1 MKWKDIRQKT
11 PALFQRLTG
20 VKKEVFRMMVS
31 ELKQLSPLSQ
41 HKVKGKKRGPKHK
54 LCKEDELLMM
64 LMYFREYRT
73 FFHIAQD
80 YGISE
85 VQCWRIVTQTESLL
99 LESKKFHLP
108 GKKKLTE
115 NNNWEVVVVDVSEHS
130 VERPKKNRN
139 NIIQERKRN
148 TPSKVK

>member
-1 MKWKDIRQKT
+1 
-11 PALFQRLTG
+11 
-20 VKKEVFRMMVS
+20 MMVS

>member
-1 MKWKDIRQKT
+1 MQWKNIRQKT
-11 PALFQRLTG
+11 PRLFQRLTG
-20 VKKEVFRMMVS
+20 VKREVFKMMVS
-31 ELKQLSPLSQ
+31 ELKRLSPGSQ
-41 HKVKGKKRGPKHK
+41 HKIKGRKRGPKHK
-54 LCKEDELLMM
+54 LGKEDELLMM
-64 LMYFREYRT
+64 LMYYREYRT

-85 VQCWRIVTQTESLL
+85 AQCWRIVTQTEALL

-115 NNNWEVVVVDVSEHS
+115 NNNWEVVMVDVAEHS

-148 TPSKVK
+148 TPLKAR